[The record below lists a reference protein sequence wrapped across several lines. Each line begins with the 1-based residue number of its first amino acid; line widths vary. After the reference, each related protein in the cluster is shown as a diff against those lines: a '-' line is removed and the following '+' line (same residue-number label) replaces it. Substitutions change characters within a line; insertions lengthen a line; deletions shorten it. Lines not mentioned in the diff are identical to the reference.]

1 MRKDVRTLQPQNWC
15 EQSYHFWQ
23 KLTTVLSV
31 VHIRIYLAVHNLRD
45 GGIYSKTPLSFYDA
59 TQFFIDSQPYLVYNS
74 VCHEKK
80 VFGWRIFLD
89 LQSKI
94 VNATTLFS
102 DGTGDIRVPNKC
114 RKQIK
119 PAWHFNSPC
128 LFNSRKARLIYWNLK
143 QNIHSKV
150 PSTYN

>member
-45 GGIYSKTPLSFYDA
+45 ADIYSKTPLSFYDA

-102 DGTGDIRVPNKC
+102 DEQVTKTNIGSKLSQHCILL
-114 RKQIK
+114 
-119 PAWHFNSPC
+119 HSPC
-128 LFNSRKARLIYWNLK
+128 LFNSRKARIISLDLK
-143 QNIHSKV
+143 TKPFKQH
-150 PSTYN
+150 

>member
-1 MRKDVRTLQPQNWC
+1 MYAVRTLQPQNWC

-31 VHIRIYLAVHNLRD
+31 VHIRTYLAVHNLRD

-59 TQFFIDSQPYLVYNS
+59 TQFFIHSQPYLVYNS

-94 VNATTLFS
+94 VNATPLFS
-102 DGTGDIRVPNKC
+102 DGAGDPNKY
-114 RKQIK
+114 RKQIN
-119 PAWHFNSPC
+119 PAWHFISPC
-128 LFNSRKARLIYWNLK
+128 LFNSRKARIISLDLK
-143 QNIHSKV
+143 TKPFFQKFHKQITS
-150 PSTYN
+150 